1 MPPERAVNLNALR
14 AVADRWREDAE
25 VLRRCGHGRTA
36 DLCDRHAQEL
46 ERAVQAHEMALI
58 TIGEAAAESGYSK
71 SHLYTLLSEGSLPNA
86 GTKGAPRVMRRDLP
100 KKARPTNGGGFAER
114 LAARQTRE

>member
-1 MPPERAVNLNALR
+1 MDFSPPGEL
-14 AVADRWREDAE
+14 ADRWRSDAE
-25 VLRRCGHGRTA
+25 VLRRCGHERTA

-46 ERAVQAHEMALI
+46 ERAVQAHEMELI
-58 TIGEAAAESGYSK
+58 TIREAAAESGYSK
-71 SHLYTLLSEGSLPNA
+71 SHLYSLLSEGSLSNA

>member
-1 MPPERAVNLNALR
+1 MDLSPLRELPER
-14 AVADRWREDAE
+14 WRSDAE
-25 VLRRCGHGRTA
+25 VLRRCGHERTA

-46 ERAVQAHEMALI
+46 ERAVQAHEMELI

-71 SHLYTLLSEGSLPNA
+71 SHLYTLLSEGSLSNA

-100 KKARPTNGGGFAER
+100 KKARPTNGGGFAKR
-114 LAARQTRE
+114 LTARQTQE